1 MDKQD
6 DFLLPNSHIKKMV
19 QIAEEQISG
28 LGLNM
33 NQILQKELEQF
44 RKLTEL
50 DIHVPAKEMAS
61 AAQIINDVNEIT
73 NFTVSH
79 DLVSNLIKHQRELSN
94 QIGAIFQNNSALMR
108 ITHNTA
114 IQQSAAAISEIQ
126 NLPFR
131 EILEHDIDNLSQN
144 KPDIDDQ
151 FLSKLLAYLKDKASN
166 LPKGEISKVGVLNLA
181 FQIINCYLLIVGLH
195 QAEQSS
201 KQAQQG
207 KERIVEANEETRKSI
222 DEFADKL
229 TPLIEDLSEQDEKS
243 EIVEVKRECPIRAK
257 PTAASDTLLRAFK
270 GKSFEIVESF
280 KRWYQVKYF
289 NPADSTIRTG
299 FIYKGHVQ
307 Y

>member
-1 MDKQD
+1 MDEQD
-6 DFLLPNSHIKKMV
+6 DFSLTNSHIKELI
-19 QIAEEQISG
+19 QIAEEQVSG

-44 RKLTEL
+44 RKLTGL
-50 DIHVPAKEMAS
+50 GVRVPAKEMAS
-61 AAQIINDVNEIT
+61 AAQIINDVT
-73 NFTVSH
+73 NFTVNH
-79 DLVSNLIKHQRELSN
+79 NLASNLIKHQRKLSN
-94 QIGAIFQNNSALMR
+94 QIGAIFQKNSALMR
-108 ITHNTA
+108 ATHNAA
-114 IQQSAAAISEIQ
+114 IQQSAAVILKMQ

-131 EILEHDIDNLSQN
+131 EVLQHDIDNLSQN

-151 FLSKLLAYLKDKASN
+151 FLYKLMVYLKDKASN
-166 LPKGEISKVGVLNLA
+166 LPKGEISKAGVLNLA

-207 KERIVEANEETRKSI
+207 RESIVEANEETRKSI
-222 DEFADKL
+222 DEFAEKL
-229 TPLIEDLSEQDEKS
+229 TPLIEDLSEQDDKS
-243 EIVEVKRECPIRAK
+243 EVVEVKRECSIRAK
-257 PTAASDTLLRAFK
+257 PAAASDTLLRAFK

-289 NPADSTIRTG
+289 NPADSTIKTG